1 LPLAINRFRRGEEW
15 GVTDGTKIF
24 PRNLTARAAHVV
36 AGNPDISR
44 PEDSVGNCFPGLDMD
59 VRNLDRRF
67 FPGLVFEFISDG
79 DTPEPDRLGA
89 LLLYP
94 DGRGDTDLQPEYLDQ
109 LEPADRALIAPLR
122 AELFKRLIGDLQGQL
137 ADGTWYLDWIE
148 QGGKRISTRAPKPD
162 NSPLDGIVVWRL
174 VRGLTPG
181 EVSIGL
187 SRRGA
192 PGRAQRVE
200 LKGWR
205 RLFTGPRTGVLS
217 RAYQPGELMMSMCSP
232 WQHDFRDCACHYWAS
247 NRPDVVHGEIEIG
260 EPTLPGGLPADPVRA
275 LTRLDWMRAD
285 RSRAA
290 AAAVLNTLD
299 AIRPFQMD
307 HFQIN
312 RTWQDLNIVLNNT
325 EIGSLYLPPTSEIAE
340 PYGSPAELYGVI
352 RDTLA
357 PLEMTLALEYIYASF
372 SMIPRDAPADPRW
385 PGLGEHAEFVRQ
397 YLLLT
402 AVNEMQHLRWANE
415 LLWVLARTNSSLGPY
430 APVLR
435 VAPSIPMGPGQS
447 RPSALR
453 ALEPEVLESF
463 IAVEEPSG
471 TIDGAY
477 ARVVATL
484 SRPEYPPHLR
494 DLAGR
499 IISEGTEHF
508 TRFREIRAV
517 LKVYKDVV
525 PAPYLRPLLLG
536 SPGQAAAAL
545 GAYQAIVN
553 GLSSAYA
560 AMAVGDLAKGGAALV
575 DARQAMTTLL
585 AAGETLAGQNLG
597 IPFWPPA

>member
-1 LPLAINRFRRGEEW
+1 
-15 GVTDGTKIF
+15 VTDGKKIY

-36 AGNPDISR
+36 VGNPDISR

-59 VRNLDRRF
+59 LRNLDRRF
-67 FPGLVFEFISDG
+67 FPGLVFEFVSDG

-94 DGRGDTDLQPEYLDQ
+94 DGRGDPELQPEYLDQ
-109 LEPADRALIAPLR
+109 LGPEDRALIAPLR
-122 AELFKRLIGDLQGQL
+122 ATLFKQLIGDLQGKL
-137 ADGTWYLDWIE
+137 ASGTWYLDWIE
-148 QGGKRISTRAPKPD
+148 QGGKRLSTRTPPPE
-162 NSPLDGIVVWRL
+162 NLPLDGIVVWRL

-181 EVSIGL
+181 EVTIGL
-187 SRRGA
+187 SRRGGHA
-192 PGRAQRVE
+192 AHVE

-247 NRPDVVHGEIEIG
+247 NRPDVVHGEIAIG
-260 EPTLPGGLPADPVRA
+260 EATLPGGVAGDPVRA
-275 LTRLDWMRAD
+275 MTRLDWMRAD
-285 RSRAA
+285 RSRSA

-325 EIGSLYLPPTSEIAE
+325 EIGSVYLPPTPETAE

-357 PLEMTLALEYIYASF
+357 PLEMTLAIEYLYAAF
-372 SMIPRDAPADPRW
+372 SLIPRNTADPHW
-385 PGLGEHAEFVRQ
+385 PDIGEHAEFVRQ

-415 LLWVLARTNSSLGPY
+415 LLWVLAKTNPSLPPFT
-430 APVLR
+430 PVLKIAT
-435 VAPSIPMGPGQS
+435 VIPMGPGQS

-453 ALEPEVLESF
+453 PLEPRVLEDF

-484 SRPEYPPHLR
+484 GGPGYPPHLR

-499 IISEGTEHF
+499 IIGEGTEHF
-508 TRFREIRAV
+508 TRFRDMKAV
-517 LKVYKDVV
+517 LKPYKDAN
-525 PAPYLRPLLLG
+525 PLPYLRRLRLA
-536 SPGQAAAAL
+536 SPDEAAAAL
-545 GAYQAIVN
+545 TAYQAIVD
-553 GLSSAYA
+553 GLTLAYT
-560 AMAVGDLAKGGAALV
+560 AMAAGDLANGGTALV
-575 DARQAMTTLL
+575 EARQAMTTLL
-585 AAGETLAGQNLG
+585 GAAETLAGQNCG
-597 IPFWPPA
+597 VPFWPPA

>member
-1 LPLAINRFRRGEEW
+1 M
-15 GVTDGTKIF
+15 TDGAKIF
-24 PRNLTARAAHVV
+24 PRNLTARAAHSVV
-36 AGNPDISR
+36 GNPDISR
-44 PEDSVGNCFPGLDMD
+44 PEDSVANCFPGLDMD

-67 FPGLVFEFISDG
+67 FPGLVFEFVSEGNI
-79 DTPEPDRLGA
+79 PEPDRLGA

-94 DGRGDTDLQPEYLDQ
+94 DGRGDSDLRPEYLDQ
-109 LEPADRALIAPLR
+109 LEPSDRTWIAPLR
-122 AELFKRLIGDLQGQL
+122 ADLFGKLNGELQDQL
-137 ADGTWYLDWIE
+137 ANGTWYLDWVE
-148 QGGKRISTRAPKPD
+148 QGGTRISMTEVRPEGPPA
-162 NSPLDGIVVWRL
+162 PLDGLVVWRL

-181 EVSIGL
+181 EVAIGL
-187 SRRGA
+187 RQRGGNA
-192 PGRAQRVE
+192 DPVE

-217 RAYQPGELMMSMCSP
+217 GAYQPGELMMSMCSP

-275 LTRLDWMRAD
+275 STRLDWMRAD

-290 AAAVLNTLD
+290 AAAMLNTLD

-312 RTWQDLNIVLNNT
+312 RTWQDLNVVLNNT
-325 EIGSLYLPPTSEIAE
+325 EIGSLYLPPTPETAE
-340 PYGSPAELYGVI
+340 PYGSPAELYAVI

-357 PLEMTLALEYIYASF
+357 PLEMTLALEYLYAGF
-372 SMIPRDAPADPRW
+372 SLIPRDTPADPRW
-385 PGLGEHAEFVRQ
+385 PRVGEHAEFVRQ

-415 LLWVLARTNSSLGPY
+415 LLWVLAKTDSSLGPY
-430 APVLR
+430 TPVLTAAAR
-435 VAPSIPMGPGQS
+435 VPLGPGES

-453 ALEPEVLESF
+453 PLEPEVLESF

-477 ARVVATL
+477 ARVMATL
-484 SRPEYPPHLR
+484 SRPEYPAHLG

-499 IISEGTEHF
+499 IVSEGTEHF
-508 TRFREIRAV
+508 TRFRDIRAV
-517 LKVYKDVV
+517 LKVYKEVV

-536 SPGQAAAAL
+536 SPEQAAVAL
-545 GAYQAIVN
+545 DAFQAIVN
-553 GLSSAYA
+553 GLSAGYT
-560 AMAVGDLAKGGAALV
+560 AMAVGDLATGGAALV
-575 DARQAMTTLL
+575 GARGAMTTLL
-585 AAGETLAGQNLG
+585 AEGETLAQRNLG

>member
-1 LPLAINRFRRGEEW
+1 M
-15 GVTDGTKIF
+15 TDGTKIF

-79 DTPEPDRLGA
+79 DTPEPNRLGA

-94 DGRGDTDLQPEYLDQ
+94 DGLGDPELQPEYLDQ
-109 LEPADRALIAPLR
+109 LGPADRALIAPLR
-122 AELFKRLIGDLQGQL
+122 AALFKRLIGDLQDQL
-137 ADGTWYLDWIE
+137 ATGTWYLDWIE
-148 QGGKRISTRAPKPD
+148 QGGKRISTKTPPPE
-162 NSPLDGIVVWRL
+162 NLPLDGIVVWRL
-174 VRGLTPG
+174 VRGLIPG

-187 SRRGA
+187 GRRGA
-192 PGRAQRVE
+192 PGRAAHVE

-205 RLFTGPRTGVLS
+205 RLFTLPRTGVLS

-247 NRPDVVHGEIEIG
+247 NRPDVVHGEIAIG
-260 EPTLPGGLPADPVRA
+260 EQTLPGGLATDPVRA
-275 LTRLDWMRAD
+275 MTQLDWMRAD
-285 RSRAA
+285 RSRGAE
-290 AAAVLNTLD
+290 AAVLNTLD
-299 AIRPFQMD
+299 AIRSFQMD

-325 EIGSLYLPPTSEIAE
+325 EIGSVYLPPSPETAE

-357 PLEMTLALEYIYASF
+357 PLEMTLAIEYLYASL
-372 SMIPRDAPADPRW
+372 SLIPRDAPADPRR
-385 PGLGEHAEFVRQ
+385 PDLGEHAEFVRQ

-415 LLWVLARTNSSLGPY
+415 LLWVLARSIPSLGPY
-430 APVLR
+430 VPVLKI
-435 VAPSIPMGPGQS
+435 APNIPMGPGRS

-453 ALEPEVLESF
+453 PLEPKVLEDF

-484 SRPEYPPHLR
+484 GRSEYPPHLR
-494 DLAGR
+494 DLASR
-499 IISEGTEHF
+499 IIGEGTEHF
-508 TRFREIRAV
+508 TRFRDIRAV
-517 LKVYKDVV
+517 LKPYKDVNPV
-525 PAPYLRPLLLG
+525 PYLRPLRLG
-536 SPGQAAAAL
+536 SPEQATAAL
-545 GAYQAIVN
+545 AAYQAIVD

-560 AMAVGDLAKGGAALV
+560 AMAAGDLANGGTALV
-575 DARQAMTTLL
+575 EARQAMTTLL
-585 AAGETLAGQNLG
+585 AAGETLAGRNLG
-597 IPFWPPA
+597 IPFWPSA